1 MKGSPKPRRLE
12 AQQVSQP
19 GVDFRIEP
27 PSETAIVALAERQHA
42 LITLPQLQLHGLGK
56 AAVAKRAKD
65 GRLYR
70 VHRGVYAVGR
80 PHLTQRGHWMAAV
93 LAYGPQAVLSHRSA
107 AALHGLRPDNRAK
120 SGVTVPRASARSRPG
135 IDVHASLTLTAAD
148 VTTVDGIP
156 CTTPART
163 LVDLGDDVDQQGV
176 ERAVSQADV
185 MGLFDGKAVD
195 EALARAGPRRGAG
208 ILRTVLENY
217 VEPTLTR
224 RELEKR
230 FLALCRRASLPS
242 PAVNAWIALPDGVAH
257 QADFLWRAERLI
269 VETDSRRF
277 HSHRAAFESDRL
289 RDQRLTLA
297 GFIVLRFTWRQIDRE
312 PGRVAGTV
320 ARLLARASQ
329 PPTARLA
336 RP

>member
-1 MKGSPKPRRLE
+1 LE
-12 AQQVSQP
+12 AQQVGQP
-19 GVDFRIEP
+19 GVDLCVEP
-27 PSETAIVALAERQHA
+27 PSETEIVALAERQHA

-80 PHLTQRGHWMAAV
+80 PHLTQHGHWMAAV

-120 SGVTVPRASARSRPG
+120 SDVTVPRPSARSRPG
-135 IDVHASLTLTAAD
+135 IDVHTSLTLTAAD

-156 CTTPART
+156 CTTVART
-163 LVDLGDDVDQQGV
+163 LVDLGDDVDKQGV
-176 ERAVSQADV
+176 EHAVSQAEV
-185 MGLFDGKAVD
+185 MGLFDGEAVD
-195 EALARAGPRRGAG
+195 GALARAGPRRGAG
-208 ILRTVLENY
+208 ILRAVLENY

-224 RELEKR
+224 RELERR
-230 FLALCRRASLPS
+230 FLALCRQASLPS
-242 PAVNAWIALPDGVAH
+242 PAVNAWVTLPDGAAYQV
-257 QADFLWRAERLI
+257 DFLWREERII
-269 VETDSRRF
+269 VETDSRAF
-277 HSHRAAFESDRL
+277 HSNRAAFENDRL

-297 GFIVLRFTWRQIDRE
+297 GFTVLRFTWRQVTRE
-312 PGRVAGTV
+312 PARVA
-320 ARLLARASQ
+320 AAISRLLARSRH
-329 PPTARLA
+329 PPHARLA